1 MLFCSCGKWYFFFP
15 LLPLPL
21 SFLGFGGGY
30 YVSQADFQLLDPPA
44 SGTVITDVSS
54 IPVWHFLNVHLC
66 ASSNLYN
73 TI

>member
-1 MLFCSCGKWYFFFP
+1 MSFKNSFHCWCCFVPAENGIFFP

-54 IPVWHFLNVHLC
+54 IPV
-66 ASSNLYN
+66 
-73 TI
+73 